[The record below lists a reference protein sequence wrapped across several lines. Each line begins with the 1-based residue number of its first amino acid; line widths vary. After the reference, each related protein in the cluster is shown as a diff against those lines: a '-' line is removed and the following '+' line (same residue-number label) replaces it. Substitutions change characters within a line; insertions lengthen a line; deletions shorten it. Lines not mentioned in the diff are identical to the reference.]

1 MQSIAVKASSDS
13 APDYR
18 VKYVPGTIYLLSD
31 LALYV
36 MIDCRTGSGFME
48 LPCRFICEGEK
59 EITARVVLCGF
70 ESSRVNSYHW
80 HLCLVELIVRACD
93 YIHTYIHVLVHV
105 RQIQDAEE
113 IKLQQPLATFTTA
126 VE

>member
-48 LPCRFICEGEK
+48 LPCRFLCEGEK
-59 EITARVVLCGF
+59 EITAPCCFVCGF
-70 ESSRVNSYHW
+70 ESTSG
-80 HLCLVELIVRACD
+80 CFGI
-93 YIHTYIHVLVHV
+93 I
-105 RQIQDAEE
+105 
-113 IKLQQPLATFTTA
+113 LAFMPRP
-126 VE
+126 VDREGL